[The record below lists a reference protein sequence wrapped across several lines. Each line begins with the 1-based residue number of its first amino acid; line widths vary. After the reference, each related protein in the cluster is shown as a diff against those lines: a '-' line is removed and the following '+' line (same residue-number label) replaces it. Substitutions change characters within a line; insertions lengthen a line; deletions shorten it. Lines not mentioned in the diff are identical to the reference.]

1 MANRLINISSIK
13 TSLKECH
20 INVNLIFAERITR
33 KVNFFGYRKIA
44 STVTKLHIL
53 KLIRHFCSP
62 KPTEVLQTC
71 LKVLVTCLINNCPKL
86 IFTQE

>member
-13 TSLKECH
+13 TSLKGCH
-20 INVNLIFAERITR
+20 TNVNLIFAERITR
-33 KVNFFGYRKIA
+33 NVNFFGHRKMA
-44 STVTKLHIL
+44 STVTKVHIL
-53 KLIRHFCSP
+53 KLIRYFCSP
-62 KPTEVLQTC
+62 KPTEVLLKW